1 MNMYVSNLSFQVTD
15 EELRNLFGKFGEVTS
30 TKVIMDRETGRSRGF
45 AFVEMPDKAGEEA
58 MKELDGK
65 QLDGR
70 AISVSKAKPKSDSGG
85 GGSYSRDRGN
95 RW

>member
-1 MNMYVSNLSFQVTD
+1 
-15 EELRNLFGKFGEVTS
+15 
-30 TKVIMDRETGRSRGF
+30 
-45 AFVEMPDKAGEEA
+45 

-70 AISVSKAKPKSDSGG
+70 AISVTKARPKSDGGG